1 MDLTPTT
8 REELA
13 EALVV
18 ASDDGRTIAVRG
30 GGTESR
36 RGRPATADDS
46 ICTLGLN
53 RVVDYA
59 PADMIITVEGG
70 ALATDVAAL
79 IGERGQRWASADI
92 RPGATVGGILSGART
107 GKCRLRQ
114 GPVRDSLMEVVVATG
129 DGRIV
134 TGGGRTV
141 KLVTGFDLPR
151 LMVGSLGTLGVIV
164 QATLKL
170 WPEPMAKEWF
180 SAEGSTA
187 DMLALANDVLSSYH
201 RPAAVIVRPGAMD
214 ACIEGAPEDVV
225 APDGAVPS
233 HEPADPEGTGLVEM
247 GVPPAALGA
256 VVRRLDE
263 AGERFEAWMGT
274 GICRVAVTDAREV
287 ASVRALATEHG
298 GHAQVL
304 DGPEALRADP
314 FGPITSGADVMRRMR
329 MAFDPAG
336 ILSPGNFAAAEVAPA

>member
-1 MDLTPTT
+1 MDLTPAT

-13 EALVV
+13 EALAV
-18 ASDDGRTIAVRG
+18 ASDDGRTVAVRG
-30 GGTESR
+30 GGTASR
-36 RGRPATADDS
+36 RGWPATADDS
-46 ICTLGLN
+46 VCTLGMN

-79 IGERGQRWASADI
+79 ISERNQRWASADI

-134 TGGGRTV
+134 MGGGRTV

-164 QATLKL
+164 QATIKL
-170 WPEPMAKEWF
+170 WPEPMAQRWF
-180 SAEGSTA
+180 TAEGTTTE
-187 DMLALANDVLSSYH
+187 MLALANDVLSGYH

-225 APDGAVPS
+225 APDGAAPS
-233 HEPADPEGTGLVEM
+233 NEPADPEGIGLVEM

-263 AGERFEAWMGT
+263 AGERYEAWMGT
-274 GICRVAVTDAREV
+274 GICRVAVADAREV
-287 ASVRALATEHG
+287 ASVRALAFEHG

-304 DGPEALRADP
+304 DGPDALRTDP
-314 FGPITSGADVMRRMR
+314 FGPITAGADVMRRMR

>member
-13 EALVV
+13 EALAV
-18 ASDDGRTIAVRG
+18 ASDDRRTVAVRG

-36 RGRPATADDS
+36 RGRPWVADDS
-46 ICTLGLN
+46 VCTLALN

-79 IGERGQRWASADI
+79 IGAKGQRWASADI
-92 RPGATVGGILSGART
+92 RPGATVGGILSAART
-107 GKCRLRQ
+107 GKRRLRQ
-114 GPVRDSLMEVVVATG
+114 GAVRDSLMEVVVATG
-129 DGRIV
+129 DGRLV
-134 TGGGRTV
+134 VGGGRTV

-170 WPEPMAKEWF
+170 WPDPMASSWF
-180 SAEGSTA
+180 TAEGDTT
-187 DMLALANDVLSSYH
+187 DMLALANDVLAAYH

-225 APDGAVPS
+225 APDGARVS
-233 HEPADPEGTGLVEM
+233 VEPANPEGVGLVEM
-247 GVPPAALGA
+247 GVPPAALA
-256 VVRRLDE
+256 AIVRRLDQ
-263 AGERFEAWMGT
+263 AGEVFEAWMGT
-274 GICRVAVTDAREV
+274 GICRVAVADAREV
-287 ASVRALATEHG
+287 ASVRALAVEFG
-298 GHAQVL
+298 GHAQIL
-304 DGPEALRADP
+304 DGPDDLRADP
-314 FGPITSGADVMRRMR
+314 FGPVPPGAEVMRRMR
-329 MAFDPAG
+329 AAFDPAG
-336 ILSPGNFAAAEVAPA
+336 ILNPGLFAAEATA

>member
-1 MDLTPTT
+1 
-8 REELA
+8 
-13 EALVV
+13 
-18 ASDDGRTIAVRG
+18 
-30 GGTESR
+30 
-36 RGRPATADDS
+36 
-46 ICTLGLN
+46 
-53 RVVDYA
+53 
-59 PADMIITVEGG
+59 
-70 ALATDVAAL
+70 
-79 IGERGQRWASADI
+79 
-92 RPGATVGGILSGART
+92 VGGILSGGRT

-129 DGRIV
+129 DGRVV

-170 WPEPMAKEWF
+170 WPEPMAAQWF
-180 SAEGSTA
+180 TAEGTTS
-187 DMLALANDVLSSYH
+187 DMLALANDVLTGYH

-225 APDGAVPS
+225 APDGAVAS
-233 HEPADPEGTGLVEM
+233 REPADPEGTGLVEM

-263 AGERFEAWMGT
+263 AGEVFEAWMGT
-274 GICRVAVTDAREV
+274 GICRVAVADAREV
-287 ASVRALATEHG
+287 ASVRALAIEHG

-304 DGPEALRADP
+304 DGPDALRDDP

-329 MAFDPAG
+329 AAFDPAA
-336 ILSPGNFAAAEVAPA
+336 ILSPGNFAAAEVATA

>member
-1 MDLTPTT
+1 MDLTPTS

-13 EALVV
+13 EALAV
-18 ASDDGRTIAVRG
+18 ASDDGRTVGVRG
-30 GGTESR
+30 GGTSSR
-36 RGRPATADDS
+36 RGRPAVADDTV
-46 ICTLGLN
+46 CTLGMN

-79 IGERGQRWASADI
+79 IGERNQRWASADI
-92 RPGATVGGILSGART
+92 RPGATVGGILSGARS

-114 GPVRDSLMEVVVATG
+114 GAVRDSLMEVVVATG
-129 DGRIV
+129 DGRLV
-134 TGGGRTV
+134 MGGGRTV

-164 QATLKL
+164 QATIKL
-170 WPEPMAKEWF
+170 WPEPMARQWF
-180 SAEGSTA
+180 TAEGTTA
-187 DMLALANDVLSSYH
+187 DMLALANDVLTGYH

-225 APDGAVPS
+225 APDGAAAS
-233 HEPADPEGTGLVEM
+233 HEPMDPEGAGLVEM

-256 VVRRLDE
+256 VVRRLDA

-274 GICRVAVTDAREV
+274 GICRVAVADAREV
-287 ASVRALATEHG
+287 ASVRALAAEHA

-304 DGPEALRADP
+304 DGPDALRTDP
-314 FGPITSGADVMRRMR
+314 FGPITAGADVMRRMR
-329 MAFDPAG
+329 AAFDPAG